1 VSRTGRQ
8 RLDAIPAAL
17 ERRQQ
22 FCARVMEAEGD
33 AVRCAD
39 LMAEA
44 IAMKF
49 EANGLETVGRD
60 GRQTAS
66 IEELVSVHCM
76 LAAKEAYLRA
86 RGSNAPPVG
95 G

>member
-1 VSRTGRQ
+1 MNRTGRQ
-8 RLDAIPAAL
+8 RLDAIPAAM
-17 ERRQQ
+17 ERREQ
-22 FCARVMEAEGD
+22 FYARVKEAEGD

-76 LAAKEAYLRA
+76 LEARDAYLRA
-86 RGSNAPPVG
+86 RGSNTPPL
-95 G
+95 